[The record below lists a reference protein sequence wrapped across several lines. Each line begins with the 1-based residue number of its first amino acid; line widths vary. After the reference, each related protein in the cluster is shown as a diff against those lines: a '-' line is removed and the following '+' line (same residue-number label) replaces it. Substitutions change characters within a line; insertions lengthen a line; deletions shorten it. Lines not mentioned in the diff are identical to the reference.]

1 MTNSELLDAL
11 IAAVETIEWM
21 SGCNSPSRDEVEAAI
36 DEGRA
41 VIAKYQGKAQ
51 ENIEY
56 LIAFYL
62 DWVNDWL
69 TPAAMADHY
78 GVTIGECTALINAG
92 RALFD
97 ASAAK

>member
-1 MTNSELLDAL
+1 M
-11 IAAVETIEWM
+11 
-21 SGCNSPSRDEVEAAI
+21 
-36 DEGRA
+36 
-41 VIAKYQGKAQ
+41 KAQ

-62 DWVNDWL
+62 DWVNNWL

-78 GVTIGECTALINAG
+78 NVTIGECKSLINAG

-97 ASAAK
+97 AGAAK

>member
-1 MTNSELLDAL
+1 MAIKNTIRADQVKAGQAIFINSR
-11 IAAVETIEWM
+11 AAYVVSVEQL
-21 SGCNSPSRDEVEAAI
+21 G
-36 DEGRA
+36 
-41 VIAKYQGKAQ
+41 AQ

-56 LIAFYL
+56 MIAFYL
-62 DWVNDWL
+62 DWFNNWI

-97 ASAAK
+97 ARAAE

>member
-1 MTNSELLDAL
+1 MTKSELFDAL

-21 SGCNSPSRDEVEAAI
+21 NGCSSPARDEVEAAI

-62 DWVNDWL
+62 DWFNNWL
-69 TPAAMADHY
+69 TPAAMGEHY
-78 GVTIGECTALINAG
+78 GLTAEECTALINAG
-92 RALFD
+92 RALVD
-97 ASAAK
+97 ARSAK

>member
-21 SGCNSPSRDEVEAAI
+21 NDCSSPARDEVEAAI

-62 DWVNDWL
+62 DWLNNWL
-69 TPAAMADHY
+69 TPAAMAEHY
-78 GVTIGECTALINAG
+78 GVTVGECTALINAG
-92 RALFD
+92 RALHYER
-97 ASAAK
+97 AAE

>member
-1 MTNSELLDAL
+1 M
-11 IAAVETIEWM
+11 
-21 SGCNSPSRDEVEAAI
+21 
-36 DEGRA
+36 
-41 VIAKYQGKAQ
+41 KAQ

-62 DWVNDWL
+62 DWVNNWI

-78 GVTIGECTALINAG
+78 GVTFGECKALFNAG

-97 ASAAK
+97 ARAAE